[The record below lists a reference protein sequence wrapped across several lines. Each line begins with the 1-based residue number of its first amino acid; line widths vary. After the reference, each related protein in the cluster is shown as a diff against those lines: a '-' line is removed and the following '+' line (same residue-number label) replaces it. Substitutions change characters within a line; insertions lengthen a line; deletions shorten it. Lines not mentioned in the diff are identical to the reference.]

1 MKLDIPRFDQAR
13 ILVVGDVML
22 DRYWHGGT
30 SRISPEAPVAVVR
43 VRDTKDSP
51 GGAGNVALNLA
62 ALGAAA
68 SLVGIVGDDQ
78 SGRELETSL
87 NAAGVFCD
95 FLRVADKP
103 TITKLRVISRHQQL
117 IRLDFE
123 EMFALSDARQ
133 LVPRVQAL
141 LDGVDAVIL
150 SDYRK
155 GALLDVQALIRIARD
170 AGVPVLVDP
179 KGDDFSVYRGATLV
193 KPNLHEFEAIAG
205 HCASE
210 NELVQKGQRLLR
222 ELDLQALLITRG
234 EHGMSLIRDNAPE
247 LHFP

>member
-1 MKLDIPRFDQAR
+1 MKLDIPRFDKAK

-43 VRDTKDSP
+43 VRDRKDSP

-78 SGRELETSL
+78 SGHELETSL
-87 NAAGVFCD
+87 NAAGVLCD
-95 FLRVADKP
+95 FLRVAGKP

-123 EMFALSDARQ
+123 EMFEHSDAQQ
-133 LVPRVQAL
+133 LTPRVQAL
-141 LDGVDAVIL
+141 LEGVDAVIL

-155 GALLDVQALIRIARD
+155 GALLDVQALIRLARD

-179 KGDDFSVYRGATLV
+179 KL
-193 KPNLHEFEAIAG
+193 
-205 HCASE
+205 
-210 NELVQKGQRLLR
+210 
-222 ELDLQALLITRG
+222 
-234 EHGMSLIRDNAPE
+234 SLI
-247 LHFP
+247 HI